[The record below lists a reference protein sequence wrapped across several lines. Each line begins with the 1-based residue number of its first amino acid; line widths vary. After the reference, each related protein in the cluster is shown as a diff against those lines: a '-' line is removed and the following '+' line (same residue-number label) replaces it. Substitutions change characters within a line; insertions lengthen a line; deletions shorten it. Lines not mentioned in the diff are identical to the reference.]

1 MGRMRLKVTKLLAVV
16 GSKNSGKT
24 TTIECIVSGL
34 TRKGFRV
41 GSIKHIHHPDFTIDT
56 EGTDT
61 WRHARA
67 GSKIVAC
74 VSSKEIALIIKDDPE
89 EMLPSIL
96 DFMTKRE
103 LDVIVVEGLH
113 SSIGQRPDVFKIV
126 TAHDAEDLRLRL
138 RGTVPPILAISGR
151 VAEEAPG
158 LSEIGVPTIS
168 SKTDCSKLVER
179 IEQEVFRK

>member
-1 MGRMRLKVTKLLAVV
+1 MRLKVTKLLAVV

-24 TTIECIVSGL
+24 TAIECVVSGL
-34 TRKGFRV
+34 TRKGYRV

-56 EGTDT
+56 EETDT
-61 WRHARA
+61 WRHAHA
-67 GSKIVAC
+67 GSRMVAC
-74 VSSKEIALIIKDDPE
+74 VSNKEIALIMKDDPE
-89 EMLPSIL
+89 EILPSVL

-103 LDVIVVEGLH
+103 LDIIVVEGLH

-126 TAHDAEDLRLRL
+126 TAHDAEDLRQRL
-138 RGTVPPILAISGR
+138 RGTIPPILAISGR
-151 VAEEAPG
+151 VAENASG
-158 LSEIGVPTIS
+158 LNEMGVPIVS

>member
-1 MGRMRLKVTKLLAVV
+1 MKATKLLAVV

-24 TTIECIVSGL
+24 TTVECVVSGL
-34 TRKGFRV
+34 TRKGYRV

-67 GSKIVAC
+67 GSRMVAC
-74 VSSKEIALIIKDDPE
+74 VSNKEIALIMKDDPE
-89 EMLPSIL
+89 EILPSIL

-103 LDVIVVEGLH
+103 LDIIVVEGLH

-126 TAHDAEDLRLRL
+126 TAHDAEDLRERL
-138 RGTVPPILAISGR
+138 RGTVPPILAISGAVAGEPSR
-151 VAEEAPG
+151 V
-158 LSEIGVPTIS
+158 IDVDVPIINSMTE
-168 SKTDCSKLVER
+168 CSKLVEK
-179 IEQEVFRK
+179 IEEEVIRK

>member
-1 MGRMRLKVTKLLAVV
+1 LKVTKLLAVV

-24 TTIECIVSGL
+24 TTIECVVAGL

-67 GSKIVAC
+67 GSRMVAC
-74 VSSKEIALIIKDDPE
+74 VSNKEIALIMKDDPE
-89 EMLPSIL
+89 EILPSIL

-103 LDVIVVEGLH
+103 LDIIVVEGLH

-126 TAHDAEDLRLRL
+126 TAHDAEDLRERL
-138 RGTVPPILAISGR
+138 RGTVPLIVAISGV
-151 VAEEAPG
+151 VAEETSHLMDIDLPIIN
-158 LSEIGVPTIS
+158 SR
-168 SKTDCSKLVER
+168 TDCAKLVER
-179 IEQEVFRK
+179 IEEELIRK